1 MMLAALA
8 FAATVAAQQYE
19 AVLAK
24 TDVPV
29 FEAGE
34 GKYEYYAENELP
46 DGRRVV
52 VYGFTPARKGS
63 AADVSHEVFVTMI
76 ARAGDHYEIVS
87 PRRILTDS
95 MFNIGERGRF
105 EKIRASVNVFDLR
118 SGHYVD
124 VTLWSSIS
132 SGESAANDVVFRITN
147 DGVLVVAAK
156 LDETEAFRR
165 KDGREISETSSEL
178 AIGDG
183 ALVWTKKERL
193 ASRAKTSAPYRVN
206 CQTTRTIYRPLGRAL
221 STSSQKPK
229 GKLKPLIRVPLQQ
242 VVPCCSGCE
251 RVID

>member
-1 MMLAALA
+1 MILAALA
-8 FAATVAAQQYE
+8 FAATVVTQQYE
-19 AVLAK
+19 SVLAK
-24 TDVPV
+24 TEVPV

-34 GKYEYYAENELP
+34 GRYEYYAENELA

-76 ARAGDHYEIVS
+76 ARTGDHYEIVS
-87 PRRILTDS
+87 PRRILTDFL
-95 MFNIGERGRF
+95 FNIGERGRF
-105 EKIRASVNVFDLR
+105 AKMRASVNPFDLK

-132 SGESAANDVVFRITN
+132 TGESAASDVIFRITN

-178 AIGDG
+178 AVGDG

-193 ASRAKTSAPYRVN
+193 ASRKKSDSPYHVN
-206 CQTTRTIYRPLGRAL
+206 CQTTRSIYRPLGRAL
-221 STSSQKPK
+221 STSAQKPK
-229 GKLKPLIRVPLQQ
+229 GKLKPLVRVPLHE

-251 RVID
+251 LAID